1 MPTYFG
7 PEGLSVRFEETNPTG
22 DPTVLLLH
30 GLGSA
35 GEAWQLQFEPLASLG
50 FRVVAPD
57 IPGFGWSPWPGGP
70 VSIARFAEIMAHFIQ
85 GIGSAP
91 AHLMGISM
99 GGTIAL
105 QLALDY
111 PHLVRSLVL
120 VNTFARL
127 QPRRLNEKVYFLTRL
142 VLTHLLGPDKQ
153 ADLVAR
159 RIFPHPHQEE
169 QRAILKRHIRQANPK
184 VYRGTLRALWRFD
197 VEKRLPEIQ
206 VPTLVVTGE
215 EDTTVPPPVQE
226 TLAKKI
232 PNAQPVRIPGAGH
245 GVIADAPEAFNEA
258 VLAFY
263 RKLQTDDGR

>member
-22 DPTVLLLH
+22 DPTVVLLH

-35 GEAWQLQFEPLASLG
+35 GEAWQLQFDPVASLG

-70 VSIARFAEIMAHFIQ
+70 VSISRFAQMMAHFIQ
-85 GIGSAP
+85 GIGAAP
-91 AHLMGISM
+91 AHVAGISM

-105 QLALDY
+105 QLALDH
-111 PHLVRSLVL
+111 PQLVRSLVL

-127 QPRRLNEKVYFLTRL
+127 RPRSLSERLYFLVRL
-142 VLTHLLGPDKQ
+142 ALTHLLGPERQ
-153 ADLVAR
+153 AELVAR

-169 QRAILKRHIRQANPK
+169 LRAVLKRHIRQADPK
-184 VYRGTLRALWRFD
+184 VYRGALRALWRFD
-197 VEKRLPEIQ
+197 VEERLEAIR
-206 VPTLVVTGE
+206 VPTLVITGE

-226 TLAKKI
+226 ILAKRI
-232 PNAQPVRIPGAGH
+232 PGARHVRIPGAGH
-245 GVIADAPEAFNEA
+245 GVIADSPDAFNEA
-258 VLAFY
+258 LISFY
-263 RKLQTDDGR
+263 RELQSG